1 MISLFQPS
9 TPLPK
14 LPPSEHFWMPDNAS
28 LTAADIDWLYMFM
41 VWMSVICTVGIFAA
55 MAYFCTKYRAKSR
68 TANEQVEASSD
79 HNTTLEVTWSIIP
92 LFLVIALFV
101 WGFKGF
107 VDLRTPPKDSLEIH
121 AIGKRWAWSFQYPHG
136 ADNMLHVPVDRNVRI
151 VIQSLDV
158 LHSLYLPNFRVKMD
172 AVPGRYTDLWFHAT
186 KPGDFPIFC
195 AEYCGTSHSD
205 MLSHVIV
212 HPSAPDPTAKGEA
225 HEGKTYDQWVAAEIA
240 KIQEMPPVELGKR
253 VYEKQGCNACHT
265 VDGTP
270 KIGPSWKGMF
280 GRTENLASGGS
291 VKVDENYIRESI
303 LDPQAKVVASFP
315 PSMPVTKLSDREITG
330 VIEYLKTLK

>member
-1 MISLFQPS
+1 MISLQEPAA
-9 TPLPK
+9 PQLPK
-14 LPPSEHFWMPDNAS
+14 LPESTHFWMPDDAS
-28 LTAADIDWLYMFM
+28 VTAAGIDWLYMFM
-41 VWMSVICTVGIFAA
+41 VWMSVICTLGIFAA
-55 MAYFCTKYRAKSR
+55 MVYFCVKYRAKSR
-68 TANEQVEASSD
+68 AANEIAEPSSD

-92 LFLVIALFV
+92 LFVVIALFV

-121 AIGKRWAWSFQYPHG
+121 AIGKRWSWSFQYAHG
-136 ADNMLHVPVDRNVRI
+136 VDNSLHVPVDKNVRI

-158 LHSLYLPNFRVKMD
+158 LHSLFIPNFRVKMD
-172 AVPGRYTDLWFHAT
+172 AVPGRYTDLWFRAT
-186 KPGDFPIFC
+186 KAGTYPVFC

-205 MLSHVIV
+205 MLSTVVV
-212 HPSAPDPTAKGEA
+212 HPPGGYEK
-225 HEGKTYDQWVAAEIA
+225 WVAEQIEIA
-240 KIQEMPPVELGKR
+240 NSLPPVELGKR

-270 KIGPSWKGMF
+270 KIGPTWKGLWGKNEALIG
-280 GRTENLASGGS
+280 GRSA
-291 VKVDENYIRESI
+291 KVDENYIRDSI
-303 LDPQAKVVASFP
+303 LDPQKDIVNGFP

>member
-1 MISLFQPS
+1 MISLLQPAPS
-9 TPLPK
+9 LPK
-14 LPPSEHFWMPDNAS
+14 LPESTHFWMPFDAS
-28 LTAADIDWLYMFM
+28 VTAADIDWLYMFM
-41 VWMSVICTVGIFAA
+41 VWMSVICTLGIFAA
-55 MAYFCTKYRAKSR
+55 MAYFCVKYRAKSR
-68 TANEQVEASSD
+68 AANEIAEPSSD

-92 LFLVIALFV
+92 LFVVIALFV

-121 AIGKRWAWSFQYPHG
+121 AIGKRWSWSFQYAHG
-136 ADNMLHVPVDRNVRI
+136 VDNSLHVPVDKNVRI

-158 LHSLYLPNFRVKMD
+158 LHSLFIPNFRVKMD
-172 AVPGRYTDLWFHAT
+172 AVPGRYTDLWFRAT
-186 KPGDFPIFC
+186 KAGTYPVFC

-205 MLSHVIV
+205 MLSNVVV
-212 HPSAPDPTAKGEA
+212 HPPGGYEK
-225 HEGKTYDQWVAAEIA
+225 WVAEQIEIA
-240 KIQEMPPVELGKR
+240 NSLPPVELGKR

-270 KIGPSWKGMF
+270 KIGPTWKGLWGKNEALIG
-280 GRTENLASGGS
+280 GRSA
-291 VKVDENYIRESI
+291 KVDENYIRDSI
-303 LDPQAKVVASFP
+303 LDPQKDIVNGFP

>member
-1 MISLFQPS
+1 MISLLEPTQA
-9 TPLPK
+9 LPK
-14 LPPSEHFWMPDNAS
+14 LPASPHFWMPDDAS
-28 LTAADIDWLYMFM
+28 VTAADIDWLYMFM
-41 VWMSVICTVGIFAA
+41 MWMSVICVVGIFAA
-55 MAYFCTKYRAKSR
+55 LAYFCVKYRATSR
-68 TANEQVEASSD
+68 KANEKAEASSD

-92 LFLVIALFV
+92 LFVVIALFV

-136 ADNMLHVPVDRNVRI
+136 VDNALHVPVDRNVRI

-158 LHSLYLPNFRVKMD
+158 LHSLYMPNFRVKMD
-172 AVPGRYTDLWFHAT
+172 AVPGRYTDLWFRAT
-186 KPGDFPIFC
+186 KPGDYPVFC

-212 HPSAPDPTAKGEA
+212 HP
-225 HEGKTYDQWVAAEIA
+225 EGGFDKWVKEQIEIA
-240 KIQEMPPVELGKR
+240 NSLPPVELGER

-265 VDGTP
+265 VDGTK
-270 KIGPSWKGMF
+270 KIGPTWKGMF
-280 GRTENLASGGS
+280 GRTEQLQSGRS

-303 LDPQAKVVASFP
+303 LDPQKDTVKDFP
-315 PSMPVTKLSDREITG
+315 NSMPVTKLSDREITG